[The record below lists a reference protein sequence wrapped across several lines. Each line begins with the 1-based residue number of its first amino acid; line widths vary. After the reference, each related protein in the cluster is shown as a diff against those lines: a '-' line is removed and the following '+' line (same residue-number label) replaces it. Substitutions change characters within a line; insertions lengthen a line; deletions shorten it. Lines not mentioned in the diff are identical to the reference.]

1 MEQIIHINFEDLNS
15 DIKKTIENKFTNQL
29 ILYHKCTWIDKGN
42 TILSNNQTLSKIIK
56 IINLPEISIL
66 FFDLGEEKD
75 DVYDVYNNLK
85 INLDLIKNFIKNNF
99 YVFK

>member
-42 TILSNNQTLSKIIK
+42 TILSNNPT
-56 IINLPEISIL
+56 
-66 FFDLGEEKD
+66 

-85 INLDLIKNFIKNNF
+85 INLDLIKNFF
-99 YVFK
+99 

>member
-56 IINLPEISIL
+56 NINITEINFL
-66 FFDLGEEKD
+66 FFDIGEEKD
-75 DVYDVYNNLK
+75 DVYDVYNNLN
-85 INLDLIKNFIKNNF
+85 INLDLIKNFIKDYF
-99 YVFK
+99 LCI

>member
-15 DIKKTIENKFTNQL
+15 GIKKTIENKFTNQL

-66 FFDLGEEKD
+66 FFDIGEEKN
-75 DVYDVYNNLK
+75 DVNDVYNNLK
-85 INLDLIKNFIKNNF
+85 INLDLIKNFIKDYF
-99 YVFK
+99 LCI

>member
-29 ILYHKCTWIDKGN
+29 ILYHKYTWIDKGN

-66 FFDLGEEKD
+66 FFDIGEEKD

-85 INLDLIKNFIKNNF
+85 INLDLIKNFIKDDF